1 MRSPHHLVERDG
13 VLGWLDGR
21 LQAAAAGSGCVAVV
35 SGEAGIGKSAVVTAF
50 VAALPVGVRVF
61 YSACDPLSTPV
72 PLGPVLELRDALSPS
87 GAVRVATAL
96 DNPHGPAAVPEAVVA
111 ALADSGPAVWLIED
125 VHWADAATLDVLR
138 YLISRIATI
147 PLLLVL
153 THRVEGVGQEHQLS
167 EFLADI
173 AESHALG
180 RTELEPLTRDGVVTL
195 AASRPGF
202 DVDRL
207 HEATGGI
214 PLLVVESL
222 AAGRYGVVPQ
232 TISDHVIGRLAR
244 LGPSARAVI
253 DSVAVLGSD
262 ATVDVLAAMVDGA
275 ASELP
280 ACVTAGVLQRTG
292 HVVGFRHEL
301 TRQAVLETIPTFGRR
316 RLHASALAAL
326 TACGQECSLAHLA
339 FHAEEAG
346 DADAVLRYA
355 TQAAERAM
363 RLGAFAQAA
372 EQYARAIRH
381 SHGQP
386 ADARAAWLESQARAV
401 YMSGQVVAA
410 AELIGK
416 AIALR
421 RETGDALREGD
432 DHRWLS
438 HWLFAGAPLA
448 QVSEAAHAAVRILE
462 PLGPTAELAGAYA
475 NAAQL
480 CCVVF
485 DHDSAVDYAT
495 KAAAIGQQLDV
506 VAEVAWAESFA
517 ALSAVLAGNGWDE
530 FNVRWAVARDDPRT
544 VEAAAVGGVVACW
557 FATARYELDRA
568 DSYLTVTAEF
578 CRDHNLTGL
587 GHFTR
592 GIGTTQLLHRGR
604 YADAAAVAHAVLA
617 RTGLPPVFRLRP
629 LVVLALV
636 YARTGQH
643 DAVGPLLDEALDG
656 LDPSLVYLTGTV
668 LVARIE
674 AAWLAGDHRRARE
687 EARRA
692 LAALPP
698 RADAGTRGQVTAWA
712 AIAGVSSAPL
722 PRSEDRQYALQIDQ
736 QWDAAAAEW
745 RDRGCAYEA
754 AIAAIHS
761 DTPEL
766 AAAAI
771 AELHSLGA
779 HGAVDRARQHR
790 RRRHQRRSTQEH
802 PFGLTAREQQVA
814 TLLAE
819 RHTDKQIA
827 EILVISRK
835 TVSHHVASVLTKLG
849 VTNRNAV
856 RDILKPD
863 RGTGAITSMR

>member
-50 VAALPVGVRVF
+50 VAALPVSVRVF

-72 PLGPVLELRDALSPS
+72 PLGPVLELRDALSLS

-153 THRVEGVGQEHQLS
+153 THRVEGIGREHQLS

-173 AESHALG
+173 AESHASG

-448 QVSEAAHAAVRILE
+448 QVSEAAHTAVRILE

-530 FNVRWAVARDDPRT
+530 FDARWAVARDDPRT

-587 GHFTR
+587 GYFTR

-736 QWDAAAAEW
+736 QWAAAAAEW